1 MIRVLHSDALR
12 RMPWKNGRGTTLEIA
27 SDSPAPGEPWTW
39 RFSVADVPES
49 GPFSRFEGCERLI
62 GCVEGRG
69 MRLVIDDA
77 APCDVPAAG
86 PGLRFS
92 GEANTIGHLIDG
104 PVRDANLMVAR
115 HLWRGEL
122 EVLRDAASR
131 RLERFGSAMVY
142 AVTGQAVVR
151 SGRDERT
158 IEAGQAAIVT
168 AVEVVVTA
176 AADAVIVLACL
187 TCLASGEATEGR
199 PASAGQGA
207 SAPPA
212 SSR

>member
-1 MIRVLHSDALR
+1 MIRVLPSDALR

-62 GCVEGRG
+62 GCVDGRG

-77 APCDVPAAG
+77 APRDVPAAG

-104 PVRDANLMVAR
+104 PVRDANLMYAR

-131 RLERFGSAMVY
+131 RIERFGSAMVY

-168 AVEVVVTA
+168 SVEVLVTA
-176 AADAVIVLACL
+176 AADAVIVS
-187 TCLASGEATEGR
+187 ASLEATGGR
-199 PASAGQGA
+199 LANEGQGA